1 LADKLEKNAIK
12 IVVKAYF
19 LWENKTIPL
28 EDFLKV
34 EAPLKQALRILL
46 AVYDNI
52 EKVKDVKLKAEILDE
67 KFTVAAVL
75 LDTVKELLVNILQP
89 HLKLKSITRVNDT
102 FNQIARRDFLLK
114 AFSEESLKSDVNL
127 VVNFT
132 RAYIKKS

>member
-1 LADKLEKNAIK
+1 
-12 IVVKAYF
+12 
-19 LWENKTIPL
+19 
-28 EDFLKV
+28 
-34 EAPLKQALRILL
+34 LKQALRILL

-52 EKVKDVKLKAEILDE
+52 EKVKDPNLRVEILDE

-89 HLKLKSITRVNDT
+89 HLKTKSINRVNDT

-114 AFSEESLKSDVNL
+114 AFSEESLKPDVHH

-132 RAYIKKS
+132 RSYIKKS

>member
-1 LADKLEKNAIK
+1 
-12 IVVKAYF
+12 
-19 LWENKTIPL
+19 
-28 EDFLKV
+28 
-34 EAPLKQALRILL
+34 LRILL